1 MSAPINARS
10 VAELTS
16 RYDHS
21 TLSGESKPGEYGIE
35 TGTALSTRS
44 TSECSLGFDLNN
56 DD

>member
-1 MSAPINARS
+1 MQRS